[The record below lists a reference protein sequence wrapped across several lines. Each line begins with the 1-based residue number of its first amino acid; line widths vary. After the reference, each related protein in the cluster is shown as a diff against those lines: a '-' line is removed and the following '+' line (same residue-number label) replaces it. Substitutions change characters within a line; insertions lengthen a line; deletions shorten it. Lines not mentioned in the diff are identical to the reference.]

1 MLVSPLECQCQAT
14 AIGHLA
20 AESNTSKTNMP
31 AHVIKFKHSKMPADY
46 IGSAIKYANTRNDAI
61 SLLGKFD
68 RRLGIVTDK
77 RGCILT
83 LIENDK

>member
-1 MLVSPLECQCQAT
+1 
-14 AIGHLA
+14 
-20 AESNTSKTNMP
+20 MP
-31 AHVIKFKHSKMPADY
+31 VHVIKFKHSKMPADY
-46 IGSAIKYANTRNDAI
+46 IGSAIKYANTRKDAI

-68 RRLGIVTDK
+68 SRLGTVIDK

>member
-1 MLVSPLECQCQAT
+1 
-14 AIGHLA
+14 
-20 AESNTSKTNMP
+20 
-31 AHVIKFKHSKMPADY
+31 MPADY

-68 RRLGIVTDK
+68 RRLGIVIDK

>member
-1 MLVSPLECQCQAT
+1 MRPLVCQYQAT
-14 AIGHLA
+14 ATGRHA
-20 AESNTSKTNMP
+20 AESNIPKTNMP
-31 AHVIKFKHSKMPADY
+31 SYVIKFKHSKMPADY

-68 RRLGIVTDK
+68 RRLGIVIDK

-83 LIENDK
+83 LIDHDK

>member
-1 MLVSPLECQCQAT
+1 VRPLTCHYQAT
-14 AIGHLA
+14 DTGHHV
-20 AESNTSKTNMP
+20 AESNISKTNMP

-61 SLLGKFD
+61 SLLGKHD
-68 RRLGIVTDK
+68 KKLGTVLDK

-83 LIENDK
+83 LID

>member
-1 MLVSPLECQCQAT
+1 MLVRPLESRCRVTAT
-14 AIGHLA
+14 GRRV
-20 AESNTSKTNMP
+20 AESNISKTNMP

-61 SLLGKFD
+61 SLLGKHD
-68 RRLGIVTDK
+68 KRLGIVIDK

-83 LIENDK
+83 LIDHE

>member
-1 MLVSPLECQCQAT
+1 
-14 AIGHLA
+14 
-20 AESNTSKTNMP
+20 
-31 AHVIKFKHSKMPADY
+31 MPADY
-46 IGSAIKYANTRNDAI
+46 IGSAIKYANTRKDAI

-68 RRLGIVTDK
+68 SRLGTVIDK

>member
-1 MLVSPLECQCQAT
+1 
-14 AIGHLA
+14 
-20 AESNTSKTNMP
+20 MP

-68 RRLGIVTDK
+68 RRLGIVIDK